1 MAVHRAHERG
11 GQGAGNAYDPAGGER
26 GLVPHP
32 FSHGV
37 GTAGQAEIGSGSA
50 NKASD
55 RATSSGMVG
64 GIIPEWVALSSEL
77 SFA

>member
-1 MAVHRAHERG
+1 MAVHRADQRG
-11 GQGAGNAYDPAGGER
+11 VGKEFGMATAGVGSR

-37 GTAGQAEIGSGSA
+37 GTVGQAEVGSRSA

-64 GIIPEWVALSSEL
+64 GIIPGMGWASS
-77 SFA
+77 